1 MFATASPSYDVER
14 AQAVVRLVIAPIAIG
29 YTLLLHQ
36 QSIIAPGLAWQILLL
51 ESLFFAASMAL
62 WIDIRRRPGNRPAR
76 RVVTMLSD
84 YICIALTIAAGGA
97 PMLPFY
103 AILIWVTVG
112 YGLRYGSGYL
122 LLATIMA
129 TLSLV
134 FIASTSAYWQSQPY
148 LIITLLLTTLMV
160 PAYMHALLK
169 RSRLAAEAEQA
180 ATLAKSQ
187 FLAQASHDLRQ
198 PIHSISLFTAC
209 LRDSSLGTEQQRLVE
224 NIDKSLHSVARL
236 FRSILDMYSLDS
248 GKVVPQLETLP
259 LHNLLQQLVQQN
271 AEAARWAGV
280 DIRLHCPPV
289 YVRADQSLLTTML
302 QNLLSNALKYAPGQP
317 LLIACRRRDANLSIE
332 IYDKG
337 RGIAEGHL
345 DNIFEEF
352 YRVRQAR
359 DSDVEGMGLG
369 LTIVRR
375 LGTLMGLHIR
385 IRSVEGRGTLA
396 AIDGLHQ
403 AAPPVE
409 RPAAAQG
416 NNHSPRMLDGLRVC
430 LIEDDQNVLLATAT
444 LLNKWGCEVDTF
456 TSLPDVSR
464 DFDLVIT
471 DFDLGREASG
481 ADCINHVRTLSGRN
495 VPAIIMTGHDV
506 RRVQEQL
513 GDEDIP
519 ILSKPVQ
526 PAELRSLLVA
536 LKLRARAA

>member
-1 MFATASPSYDVER
+1 MSVTTSRAYDVER
-14 AQAVVRLVIAPIAIG
+14 AQAVVRLIISPIAVSYALALYYLSMIVEEVAG
-29 YTLLLHQ
+29 Q
-36 QSIIAPGLAWQILLL
+36 II
-51 ESLFFAASMAL
+51 LFETAYCAAALAL
-62 WIDIRRRPGNRPAR
+62 WLDIRHRPGNRPVR
-76 RVVTMLSD
+76 RVLTMLID
-84 YICIALTIAAGGA
+84 YTTITLVISTGGA
-97 PMLPFY
+97 PMLPIY
-103 AILIWVTVG
+103 AVLLWVTVG
-112 YGLRYGSGYL
+112 YGLRYRSGYL

-129 TLSLV
+129 TLSLLIIV
-134 FIASTSAYWQSQPY
+134 ATSAYWQSQPY
-148 LIITLLLTTLMV
+148 LIFTLVLTTLMV
-160 PAYMHALLK
+160 PAYIHSLLK
-169 RSRLAAEAEQA
+169 RSRRATEAEQA
-180 ATLAKSQ
+180 ANLAKSQ

-209 LRDSSLGTEQQRLVE
+209 LRDSSLDTEQKRLVE

-248 GKVVPQLETLP
+248 GKVVPQFEVLA
-259 LHNLLQQLVQQN
+259 LHNLLRQLIQQN
-271 AEAARWAGV
+271 TEAARWAGV

-289 YVRADQSLLTTML
+289 YVRADQGLLTTML

-317 LLIACRRRDANLSIE
+317 LLIGCRRRGKGLCIE
-332 IYDKG
+332 FYDKG
-337 RGIAEGHL
+337 RGIAPGHL
-345 DNIFEEF
+345 EKIFEEF

-375 LGTLMGLHIR
+375 LGKLMNLHIR

-396 AIDGLHQ
+396 AIDGLQ
-403 AAPPVE
+403 RVAAPVE
-409 RPAAAQG
+409 RIAPAPG
-416 NNHSPRMLDGLRVC
+416 SSPTPRMLDGLRVC

-444 LLNKWGCEVDTF
+444 LLNKWGCEVATF
-456 TSLPDVSR
+456 TSLPDVAQG
-464 DFDLVIT
+464 FDLVIT

-481 ADCINHVRTLSGRN
+481 ADCINHVRAVSGRN

-513 GDEDIP
+513 ADKDIP

-536 LKLRARAA
+536 LKLKARAA

>member
-51 ESLFFAASMAL
+51 ESLFFAASLAL

-122 LLATIMA
+122 LLATMMA

-302 QNLLSNALKYAPGQP
+302 QNLLSNALKYAPDQP
-317 LLIACRRRDANLSIE
+317 LLIACRRRDASLSIE

-416 NNHSPRMLDGLRVC
+416 SNHSPRMLDGLRVC

-464 DFDLVIT
+464 NFDLVIT

>member
-51 ESLFFAASMAL
+51 ESLFFAASLAL

-122 LLATIMA
+122 LLATMMA

-317 LLIACRRRDANLSIE
+317 LLIACRRRNANLSIE

-416 NNHSPRMLDGLRVC
+416 SNHSPRMLDGLRVC

-481 ADCINHVRTLSGRN
+481 ADCINHVRALTGRN

>member
-51 ESLFFAASMAL
+51 ESLFFAASLAL

-76 RVVTMLSD
+76 RVITMLSD

-302 QNLLSNALKYAPGQP
+302 QNLLSNALKYAPDQP
-317 LLIACRRRDANLSIE
+317 LLIACRRRDASLSIE

-464 DFDLVIT
+464 NFDLVIT

>member
-51 ESLFFAASMAL
+51 ESLFFAASLAL

-76 RVVTMLSD
+76 RVITMLSD

-129 TLSLV
+129 TLSLA

-259 LHNLLQQLVQQN
+259 LHKLLQQLVQQN

-317 LLIACRRRDANLSIE
+317 LLIACRRRDASLSIE

>member
-51 ESLFFAASMAL
+51 ESLFFAASLAL

-302 QNLLSNALKYAPGQP
+302 QNLLSNALKYAPDQP
-317 LLIACRRRDANLSIE
+317 LLIACRRRDASLSIE

-345 DNIFEEF
+345 DSIFEEF

-416 NNHSPRMLDGLRVC
+416 SNHSPRMLDGLRVC

-506 RRVQEQL
+506 RRVHEQL

>member
-1 MFATASPSYDVER
+1 MSVTAARAYDAER
-14 AQAVVRLVIAPIAIG
+14 AQAVVRLIISPIAIS
-29 YTLLLHQ
+29 YTLALYLR
-36 QSIIAPGLAWQILLL
+36 SMIEATVAWQIFLF
-51 ESLFFAASMAL
+51 EAMFFAAGLVL
-62 WIDIRRRPGNRPAR
+62 WLDIRRRPGNRPVR
-76 RVVTMLSD
+76 RVLTMLID
-84 YICIALTIAAGGA
+84 YTTITLVISAGGA
-97 PMLPFY
+97 TMLPIY
-103 AILIWVTVG
+103 AVLLWVTVG
-112 YGLRYGSGYL
+112 YGLRYRSGYL

-129 TLSLV
+129 TLSLLI
-134 FIASTSAYWQSQPY
+134 IAGTSTYWQSQPY
-148 LIITLLLTTLMV
+148 LIVTLILTTLMV
-160 PAYMHALLK
+160 PAYIHTLLK
-169 RSRLAAEAEQA
+169 RSRLASEAEQA
-180 ATLAKSQ
+180 ANLAKSQ

-209 LRDSSLGTEQQRLVE
+209 LRDSSLDTEQQRLVE

-259 LHNLLQQLVQQN
+259 LHNLLQQLIQQN

-289 YVRADQSLLTTML
+289 YVRADHGLLTTML
-302 QNLLSNALKYAPGQP
+302 QNLLSNALKYASGQP
-317 LLIACRRRDANLSIE
+317 LLIGCRRRGAGLSIE
-332 IYDKG
+332 LYDKG
-337 RGIAEGHL
+337 RGIAEAHL

-369 LTIVRR
+369 LTIVKR
-375 LGTLMGLHIR
+375 LGTLMGLRIR
-385 IRSVEGRGTLA
+385 IRSAEGRGTLA
-396 AIDGLHQ
+396 AIDGLQ
-403 AAPPVE
+403 RVAEPVESAAPP
-409 RPAAAQG
+409 PSSSQA
-416 NNHSPRMLDGLRVC
+416 PRMLGGLRVC

-444 LLNKWGCEVDTF
+444 LLKKWGCEVATF
-456 TSLPDVSR
+456 TSLPEVSP

-471 DFDLGREASG
+471 DFDLGRDASG
-481 ADCINHVRTLSGRN
+481 ADCINHVRALSGRN

-513 GDEDIP
+513 GDDDIP

-536 LKLRARAA
+536 LKLKAQTA